1 MFTIF
6 NMLFKKKTPE
16 SVKNVVPKKLKISLD
31 ISYLQYGKV
40 YTSCY
45 SYTVETDN
53 QEEMETNSRK
63 ILDTLELA
71 ISNIYTQLNE
81 KTSDYIYIEEQSFI
95 LNKKDFLNCNITK
108 TILN

>member
-1 MFTIF
+1 MF
-6 NMLFKKKTPE
+6 FKKKTPE
-16 SVKNVVPKKLKISLD
+16 PVAPIIKKLKISLD
-31 ISYLQYGKV
+31 ISYLQNGKV

-63 ILDTLELA
+63 ILDILELS

-81 KTSDYIYIEEQSFI
+81 KTSDYIYIEEQAFI

-108 TILN
+108 RIID

>member
-1 MFTIF
+1 MF
-6 NMLFKKKTPE
+6 FKKKAPE
-16 SVKNVVPKKLKISLD
+16 SVKNVVASVKKLKISLD
-31 ISYLQYGKV
+31 ISYLQSGKV

-63 ILDTLELA
+63 ILDTLESA
-71 ISNIYTQLNE
+71 ISNIYTQLND
-81 KTSDYIYIEEQSFI
+81 KTSEYIFIEEQSFI

-108 TILN
+108 RIID

>member
-1 MFTIF
+1 MF
-6 NMLFKKKTPE
+6 FKKKTPK
-16 SVKNVVPKKLKISLD
+16 SIFPVIKKLKISLD
-31 ISYLQYGKV
+31 ISYLQNGKV

-71 ISNIYTQLNE
+71 ISNIYTQLND
-81 KTSDYIYIEEQSFI
+81 KTSEYIFIEEQSFI

-108 TILN
+108 RIID

>member
-1 MFTIF
+1 MF
-6 NMLFKKKTPE
+6 FKKKAP
-16 SVKNVVPKKLKISLD
+16 KPILPVVKKLKISLD
-31 ISYLQYGKV
+31 ISYLQNGKV

-108 TILN
+108 RIID

>member
-1 MFTIF
+1 M
-6 NMLFKKKTPE
+6 
-16 SVKNVVPKKLKISLD
+16 KNVVASVKKLKISLD
-31 ISYLQYGKV
+31 ISYLQSGKV

-63 ILDTLELA
+63 ILDTLESA
-71 ISNIYTQLNE
+71 ISNIYTQLND
-81 KTSDYIYIEEQSFI
+81 KTSEYIFIEEQSFI

-108 TILN
+108 RIID

>member
-1 MFTIF
+1 MF
-6 NMLFKKKTPE
+6 FKKKAPKFTAVAPII
-16 SVKNVVPKKLKISLD
+16 KKLKISLD
-31 ISYLQYGKV
+31 ISYLQNGKV

-63 ILDTLELA
+63 IIDTLELA
-71 ISNIYTQLNE
+71 ISNIYTKLNE

-108 TILN
+108 RIID

>member
-1 MFTIF
+1 MF
-6 NMLFKKKTPE
+6 FKKKTP
-16 SVKNVVPKKLKISLD
+16 KPIVPVIKKLKISLD
-31 ISYLQYGKV
+31 ISYLQNGKV

-63 ILDTLELA
+63 ILDTLESA
-71 ISNIYTQLNE
+71 ISNIYTQLND
-81 KTSDYIYIEEQSFI
+81 KTSEYIYIEEQSFI

-108 TILN
+108 RIID

>member
-1 MFTIF
+1 MF
-6 NMLFKKKTPE
+6 FKKKALEP
-16 SVKNVVPKKLKISLD
+16 VVPIIKKLKISLD
-31 ISYLQYGKV
+31 ISYLQNGKV

-71 ISNIYTQLNE
+71 ISNIYTQLND
-81 KTSDYIYIEEQSFI
+81 KTSEYIFIEEQSFI
-95 LNKKDFLNCNITK
+95 LNKKDFLNCNIT
-108 TILN
+108 IRIID

>member
-1 MFTIF
+1 MF
-6 NMLFKKKTPE
+6 FKKKAPKFTAVAPII
-16 SVKNVVPKKLKISLD
+16 KKLKISLD
-31 ISYLQYGKV
+31 ISYLQNGKV

-108 TILN
+108 RIID

>member
-1 MFTIF
+1 MF
-6 NMLFKKKTPE
+6 FKKKAPE
-16 SVKNVVPKKLKISLD
+16 PVAPIIKKLKISLD
-31 ISYLQYGKV
+31 ISYLQNGKV

-71 ISNIYTQLNE
+71 ISNIYTQLND
-81 KTSDYIYIEEQSFI
+81 KTSEYIFIEEQSFI

-108 TILN
+108 RIID